1 MNAARMRAG
10 DSATSS
16 AAFQPAPSPSRWAVA
31 AVASTPTSRQTASI
45 TTVT

>member
-1 MNAARMRAG
+1 MNAARMSAG
-10 DSATSS
+10 DSATSR

-31 AVASTPTSRQTASI
+31 AVASTPATRQSASS